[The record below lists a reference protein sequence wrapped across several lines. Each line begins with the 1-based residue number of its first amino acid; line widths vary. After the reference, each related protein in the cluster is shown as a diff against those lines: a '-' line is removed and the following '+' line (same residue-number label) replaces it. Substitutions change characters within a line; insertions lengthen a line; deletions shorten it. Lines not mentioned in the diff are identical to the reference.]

1 MYSTCQTLSK
11 ITESQKLALK
21 IQMSS
26 LQEIV
31 QQYIKVLSEN
41 AENVLRTVAGGITPK
56 LLCF

>member
-1 MYSTCQTLSK
+1 
-11 ITESQKLALK
+11 
-21 IQMSS
+21 MSS

-41 AENVLRTVAGGITPK
+41 AENVLRAVAGGITVK